1 MTLSRD
7 ARLLI
12 AARALR
18 GAFDAALVI
27 LLPAAWLAAGRDGGE
42 IASLSTATLFGS
54 AALTL
59 AVGLVAHRIA
69 PRRLLFA
76 ACALLAATGL
86 GFAFAPSF
94 GWLLAIAFVGT
105 FNPTAGDVSVF
116 LPMEQALLAE
126 DGAPEQRAARFARFG
141 LAGTLA
147 GVVGSALAGRAGAST
162 LGASGAATLAL
173 LAYAALG
180 LVLAA
185 LYARLG
191 AGRTPPRAAPAQPL
205 AESRGTVLRLS
216 ALFTLDSLGGGFAV
230 QALLVAWLL
239 SRWQLGVDDVGLVF
253 GVAQALSAGSQLL
266 AAALA
271 RRIGLVRTMVFTH
284 VPANLLLA
292 ALGFLPS
299 AGLAIACLWLR
310 ASLSQMDVPARQ
322 AYVMSVVPEA
332 ERPAAASVTNVPRSF
347 GGALGVWLA
356 APLAA
361 SGAYAAAFALGGALK
376 LLYDLLLL
384 AAFGHRPPPGERA
397 AAQPSSAA
405 GR

>member
-1 MTLSRD
+1 VTLSRD
-7 ARLLI
+7 AWLLI

-18 GAFDAALVI
+18 GAFDGALVI

-42 IASLSTATLFGS
+42 IAALSTATLFGS

-59 AVGLVAHRIA
+59 VAGLVAPRVA
-69 PRRLLFA
+69 PKRLLFV
-76 ACALLAATGL
+76 ACALLSVTGL
-86 GFAFAPSF
+86 GFALAPSF

-105 FNPTAGDVSVF
+105 FNPSAGDVSVF
-116 LPMEQALLAE
+116 LPTEQALLAA
-126 DGAPEQRAARFARFG
+126 GGTPEQRTARFARFG

-147 GVVGSALAGRAGAST
+147 GVVGSALAGSAGASAW
-162 LGASGAATLAL
+162 GASAVATLAL
-173 LAYAALG
+173 FAYAALG

-185 LYARLG
+185 LYARLE
-191 AGRTPPRAAPAQPL
+191 AGRAPPRAARAQPL
-205 AESRGTVLRLS
+205 AESRRTVLRLS

-253 GVAQALSAGSQLL
+253 GIAQGLSAASQLL

-284 VPANLLLA
+284 LPANLLLA
-292 ALGFLPS
+292 ALGFLPT
-299 AGLAIACLWLR
+299 AELAIACLWLR

-347 GGALGVWLA
+347 GGALGVALA

-361 SGAYAAAFALGGALK
+361 SGTYAIAFALGGALK
-376 LLYDLLLL
+376 LLYDFLLL
-384 AAFGHRPPPGERA
+384 AAFGRRPPTEPGA
-397 AAQPSSAA
+397 
-405 GR
+405 